1 MIFFFKKELNLAKF
15 IFTTHLNAFG
25 SNVFSAL
32 KIMNFEDVYLTKD
45 IHFYLTKYIDA

>member
-1 MIFFFKKELNLAKF
+1 
-15 IFTTHLNAFG
+15 LNAFD

-32 KIMNFEDVYLTKD
+32 KIMNFEDMYLTKV

>member
-1 MIFFFKKELNLAKF
+1 MAKF

-32 KIMNFEDVYLTKD
+32 KIVNFEDVYLTKD

>member
-1 MIFFFKKELNLAKF
+1 LVKF

-25 SNVFSAL
+25 TNVFSAL
-32 KIMNFEDVYLTKD
+32 KIMNFEDMYLTKV